1 MIEES
6 KKAVERDETEVSR
19 VLGVILRVMFE
30 IKIRGLT
37 KFY

>member
-19 VLGVILRVMFE
+19 VLGVILRFE